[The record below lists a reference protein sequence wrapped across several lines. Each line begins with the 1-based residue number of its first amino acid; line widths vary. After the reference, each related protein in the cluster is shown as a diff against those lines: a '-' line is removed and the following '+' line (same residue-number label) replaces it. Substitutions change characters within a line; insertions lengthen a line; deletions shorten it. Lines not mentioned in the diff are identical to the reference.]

1 MIPIFKKGNKTD
13 LEFEHLCRCCA
24 DDETDK
30 VSSNLGDKWNEE
42 SKKNADPSLM
52 KAIIKAFW
60 PKYLIAAA
68 TIFFSVSIER
78 HL

>member
-1 MIPIFKKGNKTD
+1 MIPIFKKGNKID
-13 LEFEHLCRCCA
+13 LEFKHLCRCCA

-30 VSSNLGDKWNEE
+30 VSSILSKKWNEE
-42 SKKNADPSLM
+42 LNKNADPSLM

-68 TIFFSVSIER
+68 TIFFSVSTMS
-78 HL
+78 HS

>member
-30 VSSNLGDKWNEE
+30 VSSNLRNKWNEE
-42 SKKNADPSLM
+42 LTKNADPSLM

-60 PKYLIAAA
+60 PKYSIAAA
-68 TIFFSVSIER
+68 TIFFSVSIKR
-78 HL
+78 HF